1 MRVAM
6 LSRAP
11 PTRCGVAE
19 YSSMLVEA
27 LRRDSGVNAFFIA
40 NREDKPETYSRDP
53 YSGAPARPCFVS
65 GRPGFSKDIIDC
77 VRETDPDI
85 VHIQHEYSIFPD
97 NGEMLSMLRELRR
110 FGTKVV
116 ITMHSVAHA
125 LYGTEFVEFHRR
137 MQELVDA
144 IVVHSPIQHTE
155 LLFQGVRARKL
166 RLIPHGTLMNPFT
179 RIFDREK
186 ALRKLGVD
194 LDPSKPIITTPGFV
208 RADKGLDTLVKTFK
222 IVRRSYDVQLL
233 LMGEEQDES
242 GVLNF
247 VQKAL
252 SGESRGSYALLK
264 GFLPRESML
273 VMLSAV
279 DIVVLPYRD
288 RNLLSVSGSLHL
300 AIGSR
305 KSVVC
310 TETPRLVECYTHA
323 PSLAVPEPE
332 PEDLAKRIVA
342 LLEGSDEVSKDLERL
357 WMYAEET
364 SWSRVAEKHRKL
376 YVEVLEE

>member
-1 MRVAM
+1 MRIAM

-19 YSSMLVEA
+19 YSSMLIEA
-27 LRRDSGVNAFFIA
+27 LRSAGVDAFFIA
-40 NREDKPETYSRDP
+40 NREDKPETYTRDP
-53 YSGAPARPCFVS
+53 YSGAPAKPCFVS
-65 GRPGFSKDIIDC
+65 GRPGFSGDVLEC
-77 VRETDPDI
+77 VRELDPDI
-85 VHIQHEYSIFPD
+85 VHIQHEYGIFPS
-97 NGEMLSMLRELRR
+97 NIEMLSMLRELRR
-110 FGTKVV
+110 LGTKIV

-125 LYGTEFVEFHRR
+125 LYGSEYVEFHRR
-137 MQELVDA
+137 LQDLVDA

-166 RLIPHGTLMNPFT
+166 RVIPHGTLINPFT
-179 RIFDREK
+179 KILDREK
-186 ALRKLGVD
+186 ALRKLGID
-194 LDPSKPIITTPGFV
+194 LDPSRPIMTTPGFV

-242 GVLNF
+242 GVLSF
-247 VQKAL
+247 VEKTL
-252 SGESRGSYALLK
+252 SDEDRGSYALMK

-273 VMLSAV
+273 AMLSAV

-288 RNLLSVSGSLHL
+288 RNVLSVSGTLHL

-305 KSVVC
+305 RSVIC

-342 LLEGSDEVSKDLERL
+342 VLEGGDEVRRDLERL
-357 WMYAEET
+357 WRYGEET
-364 SWSRVAEKHRKL
+364 SWDRVAEKHRRL
-376 YVEVLEE
+376 YVEVLER